1 MPQLSSPIH
10 TNLVILCTCICNI
23 NFVNYFRHMIKG
35 WIDNSWMFAKT
46 WFRWQRH
53 DTQFSY
59 IIRMLMGFLVLVVI
73 LQLIYQRQ
81 PAFLRRFDL
90 YIYYTN
96 SYTSRVLLALPN
108 RFYRSLGGKDLNEK
122 VITSLKSCFFRRGK
136 RHSPHAHRL
145 HGVG

>member
-1 MPQLSSPIH
+1 
-10 TNLVILCTCICNI
+10 
-23 NFVNYFRHMIKG
+23 MIKG
-35 WIDNSWMFAKT
+35 WIDNGWMFAKT

-108 RFYRSLGGKDLNEK
+108 RFHRSFGCKDLNEK
-122 VITSLKSCFFRRGK
+122 VITSLKSCLFAEARDIR
-136 RHSPHAHRL
+136 HAHI
-145 HGVG
+145 VCMAWVES

>member
-1 MPQLSSPIH
+1 
-10 TNLVILCTCICNI
+10 
-23 NFVNYFRHMIKG
+23 MIKG
-35 WIDNSWMFAKT
+35 WIDNGWMFAKT